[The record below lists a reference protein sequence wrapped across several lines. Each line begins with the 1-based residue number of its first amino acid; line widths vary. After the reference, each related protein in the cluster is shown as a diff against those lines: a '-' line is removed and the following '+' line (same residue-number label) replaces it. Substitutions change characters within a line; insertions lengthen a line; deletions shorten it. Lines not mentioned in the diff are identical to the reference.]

1 MEAHYYSY
9 CQPQKGQ
16 RLEPPQRPSH
26 KDKVETC
33 LNNGVKLQL
42 AVPWKNRYI
51 VFCVVSLVY
60 FISNGRKTEIKG
72 NCNASLLHE

>member
-1 MEAHYYSY
+1 MSER
-9 CQPQKGQ
+9 PETGTKTFII
-16 RLEPPQRPSH
+16 LLPQRPSH

-33 LNNGVKLQL
+33 LNNGVKLEL